1 MFYYLPLFKKKEGLK
16 MVYLLE
22 LFSMNSGRSKV
33 LRYKTLEQLQA
44 AYFTY
49 SHNTALVVCSA
60 KVLNKATNKKTLI
73 KV

>member
-1 MFYYLPLFKKKEGLK
+1 

-22 LFSMNSGRSKV
+22 LFNIEQGRSKV

-49 SHNTALVVCSA
+49 SHNINLVVCSA
-60 KVLNKATNKKTLI
+60 KVLNKATNKKTI
-73 KV
+73 IRV